1 MGESQ
6 LKRLKASLRA
16 AGITGQ
22 QKPKKASTKARQSS
36 SNNSRLDR
44 NVALQSIREEFNPF
58 EVKTTREKHDIS
70 GRGRIKGAQGRPGLS
85 KQIGEDNVGFYFP
98 SCSCFTHL
106 VFRADRVHSD
116 YRGRGHFSSRCN
128 AVIKLVELWIVVL
141 EKTTQQ

>member
-22 QKPKKASTKARQSS
+22 QKPKKASTKAKQSS
-36 SNNSRLDR
+36 GKNNSRLDR

-85 KQIGEDNVGFYFP
+85 KQIGEDNVGFSNPTLFLYFLAI
-98 SCSCFTHL
+98 CTDTVCFG
-106 VFRADRVHSD
+106 V
-116 YRGRGHFSSRCN
+116 
-128 AVIKLVELWIVVL
+128 
-141 EKTTQQ
+141 